1 MMIFNYYVL
10 GRYYDEEEADARIQS
25 IYATWGAYALRYY
38 YGDEEDLRE
47 ERALGLIDQWGL
59 SLFPLPRSSYHYRNY
74 YGIIFILLLYFTI
87 LFMFINALYDNYEWE
102 TKDKKKLELL
112 KSTIKK
118 EKEIVSPVK

>member
-10 GRYYDEEEADARIQS
+10 GRYYDEEEAGARIQS
-25 IYATWGAYALRYY
+25 IYATWEAYSFRYY
-38 YGDEEDLRE
+38 YGDEEDLTE
-47 ERALGLIDQWGL
+47 ERASHLVDQYGLA
-59 SLFPLPRSSYHYRNY
+59 LFPLPRSSYCYRNY